1 MKWNYLDGVTVKLT
15 WNEALRVF
23 GSKTPFRERRMLFLV
38 SHVLL
43 KTSPRYCW
51 EPFHVFPKHL
61 GEQAIPSSCRA
72 QVFENQAPNYRQ
84 PFQVCLWLMPSGR
97 ETASLLGYQ
106 RQKNPESVSTNLP
119 LTIYTA
125 DLCDRHAQEQ
135 GALQS
140 TGSRLLFL
148 TAWWGL
154 GVAGIVF
161 CYWERNLELNS
172 WWHTCRHHSPL

>member
-1 MKWNYLDGVTVKLT
+1 
-15 WNEALRVF
+15 
-23 GSKTPFRERRMLFLV
+23 MLLLV

-51 EPFHVFPKHL
+51 EPLHVFPKHL
-61 GEQAIPSSCRA
+61 GEQAIPSSRRA
-72 QVFENQAPNYRQ
+72 RVFENQAPNYRRL
-84 PFQVCLWLMPSGR
+84 FQVCLWLMPSGR

-125 DLCDRHAQEQ
+125 ISATDTPNSTVLC
-135 GALQS
+135 
-140 TGSRLLFL
+140 SRLGRD

-161 CYWERNLELNS
+161 CY
-172 WWHTCRHHSPL
+172 